1 MTYMKA
7 ISIFFALII
16 LASCFSSC
24 QQNKSSAALRDA
36 EQTAVMD
43 SWAEK
48 PRQEIEIWVKAVT
61 DTASPD
67 FIPEADRIAVFDNDG
82 TLWPEQ
88 PVPTQ
93 LIFAIDYLKARAD
106 ENPAW
111 QKEPVMKAVLD
122 EGMGSLRKIDEA
134 GLMKLMVVSHSGITE
149 QKFSEA
155 VKLWVDTTLNPRFGK
170 PYKQVVYQPMVE
182 LLEYLR
188 ENGFKTFIV
197 SGGGADFLRP
207 WTEEVYGIAPY
218 QVIGSYEEAVY
229 ELRDGKPVISKTAG
243 KPFIDDAAAKPVAIH
258 RFIGK
263 IPVFCGG
270 NSDGD
275 QAMMQYTSGS
285 KYKSLCV
292 LLHHTDSIR
301 EYAYDVKTLS
311 GHLETALEEAKQKN
325 WLVIDM
331 QKDFKKIFPFK

>member
-1 MTYMKA
+1 MKS

-16 LASCFSSC
+16 LALCFSSC
-24 QQNKSSAALRDA
+24 RQNTSSASLKDAGQAAALA
-36 EQTAVMD
+36 
-43 SWAEK
+43 SWEET
-48 PRQEIEIWVKAVT
+48 PCQVIESWVKAVT

-88 PVPTQ
+88 PVPVQ
-93 LIFAIDYLKARAD
+93 MLFAIDYLKARAA

-111 QKEPVMKAVLD
+111 QKDPVLKTILN
-122 EGMGSLRKIDEA
+122 EGIGSLGKLDEA
-134 GLMKLMVVSHSGITE
+134 GLVKVMAVSHSGITE
-149 QKFSEA
+149 QQFSEA
-155 VKLWVDTTLNPRFGK
+155 ANRWISTALHPKFGK
-170 PYKQVVYQPMVE
+170 PFKQVVYQPMIE
-182 LLEYLR
+182 LLQYLR
-188 ENGFKTFIV
+188 DNDFKTFIV
-197 SGGGADFLRP
+197 SGGGADFMRP
-207 WTEEVYGIAPY
+207 WAEEVYGIPPY
-218 QVIGSYEEAVY
+218 QVVGSYNEAVY
-229 ELRDGKPVISKTAG
+229 ELRDGKPVIMKVAG
-243 KPFIDDAAAKPVAIH
+243 KPFLDDAAAKPVAIH

-263 IPVFCGG
+263 VPVFCGG

-285 KYKSLCV
+285 KYRSLCL

-311 GHLETALEEAKQKN
+311 GHLESALKEAEQKN

-331 QKDFKKIFPFK
+331 QKDFKKIFSFE